1 MKAED
6 FKSGYPGRLEPI
18 TLSDGSTSVAFFPL
32 ALQQLTVDLSAET
45 YRWIAEA
52 RASLGELQGSIKGMM
67 SLPIVRPALLRREAH
82 HTSLI
87 EGTQT
92 ELHDVVNA
100 QRGETDDK
108 AMREV
113 LNFVDV
119 SDMAY
124 RHLESVADDPFIPIS
139 LLYQLQY
146 ELVSGVTEE
155 RIQIGRTRTTQVFI
169 GNKNQS
175 IHSAIFVPSPPG
187 HNLDIALQEL
197 IDYINQKEHNYD
209 PIIAVA
215 LAHYQFE
222 TLHPFFDGNGRLGR
236 LLILLQLV
244 ILGQL
249 YQPVLSISTWLEE
262 NRDSYYSR
270 LQRVRTH
277 NEWDHW
283 VRFMAK
289 VIYHSAKQTLDLI
302 ETISQLNEDLHN
314 KVRES
319 KLKAE
324 TNHRVIDLAFEMLN
338 FSIQDV
344 AAACDVGEDR
354 ARKIVKDLINLN
366 ILARQGTARKQR
378 FTCPAIAKTL
388 DQTNP
393 ATYRIDEY

>member
-6 FKSGYPGRLEPI
+6 FQPGYPGRLEPI
-18 TLSDGSTSVAFFPL
+18 SLSDGSSGVAFFPL
-32 ALQQLTVDLSAET
+32 ALQQISVDLTAET

-92 ELHDVVNA
+92 ELYDVVNA
-100 QRGETDDK
+100 QRGQTDNK
-108 AMREV
+108 AMHEV

-139 LLYQLQY
+139 LLYQLQHD
-146 ELVSGVTEE
+146 LVSGVTNE

-169 GNKNQS
+169 GTKGQS
-175 IHSAIFVPSPPG
+175 IHTATFVPSPPG
-187 HNLDIALQEL
+187 HNLDIGLQEL
-197 IDYINQKEHNYD
+197 MDYINQRSHEYD
-209 PIIAVA
+209 PIVAIAM
-215 LAHYQFE
+215 AHYQFE

-249 YQPVLSISTWLEE
+249 AQPVLSISTWLEHH
-262 NRDSYYSR
+262 RDTYYNR

-277 NEWDHW
+277 NEWDLW
-283 VRFMAK
+283 IRFMAK
-289 VIYHSAKQTLDLI
+289 VIYQSAKQTLDLI
-302 ETISQLNEDLHN
+302 EQLSQLNEDLHD

-338 FSIQDV
+338 FAVPDV
-344 AAACDVGEDR
+344 AKACDVGEDR
-354 ARKIVKDLINLN
+354 ARKIVKDLINLG
-366 ILARQGTARKQR
+366 ILTKQGTPRKQR
-378 FTCPAIAKTL
+378 FTCPAIAQTL
-388 DQTNP
+388 EQADP
-393 ATYRIDEY
+393 DTYRID